1 MQYTFLAIFHLFLLK
16 LHEVSAM
23 IISTLQLR
31 KLTLGRLGNLLQIT
45 QLLRDRVG
53 FGVLSDSRGHSVA
66 LGTDTPWAEGI
77 SMRLG
82 VSWVSNPYSLL
93 TICISSGKLLY
104 LSESSFHFFLHK
116 TGTSISDCY
125 DYFKDC

>member
-53 FGVLSDSRGHSVA
+53 FGVL
-66 LGTDTPWAEGI
+66 TPEATVW
-77 SMRLG
+77 
-82 VSWVSNPYSLL
+82 P
-93 TICISSGKLLY
+93 
-104 LSESSFHFFLHK
+104 
-116 TGTSISDCY
+116 
-125 DYFKDC
+125 